1 MYKIGLKNFR
11 FSYISAG
18 AWIVLIASVIIF
30 TYLLKPLLYKVE
42 KFEEKFEEKIEEGAE
57 E

>member
-18 AWIVLIASVIIF
+18 AWIVLIASIIIF

-42 KFEEKFEEKIEEGAE
+42 KFEEKVAEGAKE
-57 E
+57 